1 MRYVGG
7 VWKYHV
13 ETLVPIKGVKND
25 GVGEGTK
32 KGLISG
38 HMLLGFKRYTYRF
51 CLLISQSTPRFDIV
65 MHHPIWRERIRS
77 GT

>member
-1 MRYVGG
+1 MGG

-38 HMLLGFKRYTYRF
+38 HMLLGSKRYTYRF
-51 CLLISQSTPRFDIV
+51 CLAISQFTLHFDIV
-65 MHHPIWRERIRS
+65 MHHPIWRDS
-77 GT
+77 VKSST

>member
-1 MRYVGG
+1 MGG

-25 GVGEGTK
+25 AVGEGTK

-38 HMLLGFKRYTYRF
+38 HIFLESK
-51 CLLISQSTPRFDIV
+51 
-65 MHHPIWRERIRS
+65 
-77 GT
+77 